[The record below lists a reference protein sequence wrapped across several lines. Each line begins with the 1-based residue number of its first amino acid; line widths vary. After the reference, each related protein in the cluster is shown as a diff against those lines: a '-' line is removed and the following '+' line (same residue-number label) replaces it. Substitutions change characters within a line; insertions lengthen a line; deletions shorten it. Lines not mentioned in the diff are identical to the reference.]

1 MNFKALVHAIA
12 DIHRRTQSTAARSVN
27 IALTC
32 RNWLIGAYIHEYE
45 LQGQDRAEYG
55 EQLIKRLADALRKQR
70 VPACERPRL
79 YAYLSFYR
87 IYPQISEAVSRE
99 WDSMEISTSDTG
111 EIFRSPLSN
120 DLSPLWASAR
130 PQFHEPVT
138 RGQEM

>member
-1 MNFKALVHAIA
+1 MNFDALVHAIA
-12 DIHRRTQSTAARSVN
+12 DIHRRTQGAAVRAVN

-55 EQLIKRLADALRKQR
+55 EQLMQRLANALRKQG

-87 IYPQISEAVSRE
+87 VYPQIREAVSRE
-99 WDSMEISTSDTG
+99 WTSIKNST
-111 EIFRSPLSN
+111 
-120 DLSPLWASAR
+120 
-130 PQFHEPVT
+130 
-138 RGQEM
+138 